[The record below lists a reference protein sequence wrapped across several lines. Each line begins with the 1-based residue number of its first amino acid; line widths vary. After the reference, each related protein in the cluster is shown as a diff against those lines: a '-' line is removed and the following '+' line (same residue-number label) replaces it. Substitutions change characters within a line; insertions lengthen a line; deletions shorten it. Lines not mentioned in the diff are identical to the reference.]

1 MIICLKNLAQ
11 NHSIAILTSIHQPNS
26 DIFGL
31 FDQLY
36 VLNSRG
42 QCIYNGNLSKIK
54 DHLVKC
60 EFPLMDNHDPIKEL
74 IKVVSC
80 DSNSIFDNELV
91 ETFDNELVEKFE
103 DGICSEEPQMK
114 DCKLLKKIP
123 AKNKSFN
130 FFDVIILLRRTA
142 RDKLIG
148 EWKIEFGFLICY
160 LLSIILILYLFPND
174 IGTDPGC
181 TEERIDLTNI
191 SLINERILSVITGNE
206 QKFQKNIKFIFI
218 IILIISSFN
227 IIQLAYM
234 FSYDNQVSI
243 ILIKKI
249 NFLDS

>member
-26 DIFGL
+26 DIFRL

-42 QCIYNGNLSKIK
+42 KCIYNGNLSKIK
-54 DHLVKC
+54 DDLVKC
-60 EFPLMDNHDPIKEL
+60 EFPLMENQDPIKEL
-74 IKVVSC
+74 IKVASC
-80 DSNSIFDNELV
+80 DSNNIFDNELV
-91 ETFDNELVEKFE
+91 ETFE
-103 DGICSEEPQMK
+103 DVICSEEPQMK
-114 DCKLLKKIP
+114 DCKLLSKI
-123 AKNKSFN
+123 AVKNKSFN

-160 LLSIILILYLFPND
+160 FLSIILILYLFPND

-206 QKFQKNIKFIFI
+206 QKFQQNIKFIFI

-234 FSYDNQVSI
+234 FSYNNKVSI
-243 ILIKKI
+243 ILIENLI
-249 NFLDS
+249 HFLDS